1 MADIIN
7 IWFRCILVK
16 KKINHLSKTK
26 DMVSIRIVQKC
37 VKAFAK
43 EESQKWSL
51 EWCPQEYFYRARL
64 PTLRNK
70 YMIL

>member
-43 EESQKWSL
+43 EESQK
-51 EWCPQEYFYRARL
+51 
-64 PTLRNK
+64 
-70 YMIL
+70 